1 MAVPTVKKAEPF
13 RLVLGWGFSEIRRY
27 VGQCSPVLSE
37 SPTDWFPV
45 KDVQAA
51 IKPVIAKAVV
61 GLFPRSLNP
70 MPPALEGVGRESDAT
85 PGFTGE
91 QS

>member
-1 MAVPTVKKAEPF
+1 M
-13 RLVLGWGFSEIRRY
+13 LVMIRTTTK
-27 VGQCSPVLSE
+27 S
-37 SPTDWFPV
+37 
-45 KDVQAA
+45 A
-51 IKPVIAKAVV
+51 IAKAVV

-70 MPPALEGVGRESDAT
+70 VPSALEGVAWESDAT